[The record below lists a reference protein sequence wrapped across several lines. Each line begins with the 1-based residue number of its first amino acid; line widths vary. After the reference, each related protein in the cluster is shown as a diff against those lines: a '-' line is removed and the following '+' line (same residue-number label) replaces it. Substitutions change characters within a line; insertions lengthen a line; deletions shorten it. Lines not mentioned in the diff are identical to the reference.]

1 MTSETT
7 DVGRAPTIRASTDR
21 TGADGPDLVAD
32 ARRRPGAV
40 RRRRRGY
47 LLFAAFALPNLAL
60 IAVFAYWPIIENI
73 YLSFTD
79 WDFISPEVGFVGLLN
94 YTGLFSSWAFPTV
107 LLRTLIWVLS
117 VVLVT
122 MLLGLALALLFS
134 LRIRGS
140 TAVQSL
146 AFSPHVLSGAA
157 IATIWLFIFDPN
169 HGLSRMLF
177 NVVGADSPD
186 WTTDASW
193 ALPAL
198 IIVSIW
204 KGLGFV
210 AIVYLVGIQQIPSEV
225 LEAAR
230 IDGAGRFASFRHVIF
245 PLLSPTTFFLIITQ
259 TISAFQAFDV
269 IAMMTGGGPAGSTT
283 TLSWFIYD
291 EAFNRTNVGVSSAA
305 SMILFVVLMAI
316 TALQF
321 RFVERRVHY

>member
-1 MTSETT
+1 VS
-7 DVGRAPTIRASTDR
+7 VSAPRPARAGESNAE
-21 TGADGPDLVAD
+21 
-32 ARRRPGAV
+32 RRQAAI

-60 IAVFAYWPIIENI
+60 IAVFSYWPIVENV
-73 YLSFTD
+73 YLSLTS
-79 WDFISPEVGFVGLLN
+79 WDFISPKADFIGLLN
-94 YTGLFSSWAFPTV
+94 YTGLFSSWVFPSV
-107 LLRTLIWVLS
+107 LLRTLVWVAI
-117 VVLVT
+117 VVVVT
-122 MLLGLALALLFS
+122 MAIGLALALLFS
-134 LRIRGS
+134 RRIRGT
-140 TAVQSL
+140 TAVQTL

-157 IATIWLFIFDPN
+157 IATIWLLIFDPN
-169 HGLSRMLF
+169 HGLSRMVF
-177 NVVGADSPD
+177 NAFGAVSPS

-193 ALPAL
+193 ALWAL

-210 AIVYLVGIQQIPSEV
+210 AIVYLVGIQQIPAEV

-230 IDGAGRFASFRHVIF
+230 IDGAGRWALLTRVIF
-245 PLLSPTTFFLIITQ
+245 PLLSPTTFFLVITQ

-269 IAMMTGGGPAGSTT
+269 IAMMTGGGPAGAST

-291 EAFNRTNVGVSSAA
+291 QAFNRTNVGVSSAA
-305 SMILFVVLMAI
+305 SMIMFVVLMGM

>member
-1 MTSETT
+1 MS
-7 DVGRAPTIRASTDR
+7 VSAPRPARAGESNAE
-21 TGADGPDLVAD
+21 
-32 ARRRPGAV
+32 RRQAAI

-60 IAVFAYWPIIENI
+60 IAVFSYWPIVENV
-73 YLSFTD
+73 YLSLTS
-79 WDFISPEVGFVGLLN
+79 WDFISPKADFIGLLN
-94 YTGLFSSWAFPTV
+94 YTGLFSSWVFPSV
-107 LLRTLIWVLS
+107 LLRTLVWVAI
-117 VVLVT
+117 VVVVT
-122 MLLGLALALLFS
+122 MAIGLALALLFS
-134 LRIRGS
+134 RRIRGT
-140 TAVQSL
+140 TAVQTL

-157 IATIWLFIFDPN
+157 IATIWLLIFDPN
-169 HGLSRMLF
+169 HGLSRMVF
-177 NVVGADSPD
+177 NAFGAVSPS

-193 ALPAL
+193 ALWAL

-210 AIVYLVGIQQIPSEV
+210 AIVYLVGIQQIPAEV

-230 IDGAGRFASFRHVIF
+230 IDGAGRWALLTRVIF
-245 PLLSPTTFFLIITQ
+245 PLLSPTTFFLVITQ

-269 IAMMTGGGPAGSTT
+269 IAMMTGGGPAGAST

-291 EAFNRTNVGVSSAA
+291 QAFNRTNVGVSSAA
-305 SMILFVVLMAI
+305 SMIMFVVLMGI